1 MVIKQDEMGG
11 FSIKKVGEEDVIDFN
26 FLGVPFPPSI
36 EDSEVCMHMVMQKLL
51 QVKKVDR
58 IMLSER
64 RIFEYSREQ
73 TGMLKEIADLALELR
88 NSKLFKPSALEYG
101 ECQRCVPGWFKFIQR
116 IVTEQMLRDP
126 IGAYVELKRRIRHE
140 KLEAE
145 KEVYEQCSACRM
157 NFSQNVLSVI
167 RERLEQT
174 MLIQVVKDQL
184 EGYTIGDRSVYR
196 RILRPTMRPNFT
208 FTRLMAEFPEGG
220 EEVESYKVMGANVT
234 IFNVPGSVRL
244 FYHIMPP
251 EFKLNEDQFELLDR
265 ARVVMGEHKP
275 RTGELVEPERVRASF
290 HDIAYD
296 LIRDFA
302 KKRRYSLS
310 NEEVDQLADILT
322 RETAGYGVLEMI
334 LADTKIQ
341 DITVN
346 SPPGRSPIFV
356 YHADAE
362 DCATNIIPTREEV
375 ESWAA
380 RLRLSS
386 GRPLDRANPVLD
398 TAIEVPEARARVA
411 ALTRS
416 LSPFGL
422 AFALRRHR
430 AKPWT
435 YPLFIENNYISPLA
449 AGLMSFLVD
458 GSRTLLIAGT
468 RSAGK
473 TSFLG
478 ATMLEIMRRYRII
491 TVEDTLELPG
501 PYLMNLGYNI
511 QPLKVQSA
519 IVQLESELSAADG
532 IRTSLRLGDSCL
544 IVGEVRSEEAKAL
557 YEAMRVGALANVVA
571 GTIHG
576 DSPYGVYD
584 RVVND
589 LKVEPTSFKATD
601 IIAVANPI
609 KSADGL
615 HKMRRVVQISE
626 VRKHWKDD
634 PISEKG
640 FVDLMV
646 YDAKDDELKP
656 TPTLVEG
663 ESEIISSIAARV
675 REWVG
680 NFDAVWD
687 NIMLRANTKQRLVEL
702 AHKSGDHDILEADF
716 VVKSNDMVHLLS
728 DQVSQEIGV
737 IDNDLVFDRW
747 ESWVKK
753 EIRKRRAQ

>member
-1 MVIKQDEMGG
+1 MAIETQKEGG
-11 FSIKKVGEEDVIDFN
+11 FSIKKVGDEDIIDFN
-26 FLGVPFPPSI
+26 FLGLPYPPSI
-36 EDSEVCMHMVMQKLL
+36 EDSEICMQMVMQKLM

-64 RIFEYSREQ
+64 RIFEYSQEQ
-73 TGMLKEIADLALELR
+73 TAMLKEISDLAVELR
-88 NSKLFKPSALEYG
+88 NSELFNPTFLQHG
-101 ECQRCVPGWFKFIQR
+101 ECQRCVPGWFKFIQK
-116 IVTEQMLRDP
+116 IVTEDLLRDP
-126 IGAYVELKRRIRHE
+126 VGAYVEVKRRIRHE
-140 KLEAE
+140 RLEAE
-145 KEVYEQCSACRM
+145 KEVYEQCTLCRR
-157 NFSQNVLSVI
+157 NFAEKVLGKI
-167 RERLEQT
+167 RESLERT
-174 MLIQVVKDQL
+174 MLIKLIKDEL
-184 EGYTIGDRSVYR
+184 EGYIIGNRAVYR
-196 RILRPTMRPNFT
+196 KIFRPTMRPNFT

-220 EEVESYKVMGANVT
+220 EEIDSYKVMGATVT
-234 IFNVPGSVRL
+234 IFRIPGSVRL

-251 EFKLNEDQFELLDR
+251 EFKLTEDQFELLDE
-265 ARVVMGEHKP
+265 ARVVMGKHKP
-275 RTGELVEPERVRASF
+275 KTGELVEPERVRASF
-290 HDIAYD
+290 HDIAHD

-302 KKRRYSLS
+302 HRRRYPLTEKEAE
-310 NEEVDQLADILT
+310 NLADILT

-334 LADTKIQ
+334 LADPKIQ

-346 SPPGRSPIFV
+346 APPGRSPIFV
-356 YHADAE
+356 YHGDAE
-362 DCATNIIPTREEV
+362 DCSTNVIPTREEV
-375 ESWAA
+375 QSWAA
-380 RLRLSS
+380 RLRLGS

-398 TAIEVPEARARVA
+398 TSIEVPGANARVA
-411 ALTRS
+411 ALTKT

-435 YPLFIENNYISPLA
+435 YPLFIENGYMSPLA

-458 GSRTLLIAGT
+458 GSRTMLIAGT

-473 TSFLG
+473 TSLLG

-501 PYLMNLGYNI
+501 PYLMKLGYNI

-519 IVQLESELSAADG
+519 IVQLESEISAADG

-576 DSPYGVYD
+576 DSPYGIYD

-589 LKVEPTSFKATD
+589 LKVEATSFKATD
-601 IIAVANPI
+601 IIAIANPI

-615 HKMRRVVQISE
+615 HKLRRVVQIAE
-626 VRKHWKDD
+626 VRKHWVDD
-634 PISEKG
+634 PIAEKG
-640 FVDLMV
+640 FVDLML

-663 ESEIISSIAARV
+663 ESEVISSIAARV
-675 REWVG
+675 KEWVG
-680 NFDAVWD
+680 NFDSVWD
-687 NIMLRANTKQRLVEL
+687 NIMLRANTKQRLVEM
-702 AHKSGDHDILEADF
+702 AQKSGDRDLLEADF
-716 VVKSNDMVHLLS
+716 VVRSNDIIHLLS
-728 DQVSQEIGV
+728 EEISREIGV
-737 IDNDLVFDRW
+737 IDNNMVFDRW
-747 ESWVKK
+747 ESWAKK
-753 EIRKRRAQ
+753 EIRKRRA